1 MHMRREASQ
10 ISLHRTYLPRAVA
23 PFSSPGPFGGVRG
36 GQERQFTLQPI
47 PGPSRWRVLRRT
59 PSSTRGVPFA
69 SATSECQPYESAT
82 NGAAGPDDNYY
93 SAQIPYENHDARVR
107 IVDQR
112 HGSGSDR

>member
-1 MHMRREASQ
+1 MAGSETHAF
-10 ISLHRTYLPRAVA
+10 LDA
-23 PFSSPGPFGGVRG
+23 
-36 GQERQFTLQPI
+36 
-47 PGPSRWRVLRRT
+47 
-59 PSSTRGVPFA
+59 GVPFA